1 MRFILPLLL
10 IVVAVAAA
18 GCGSSDKSSTP
29 AAETSSGD
37 TTAVNKSA
45 SNGSSS
51 SGSSSSGSLK
61 GSKDDCV
68 HLAALGQ
75 KFQQAIA
82 SANPSGSGDV
92 KAQINATAKAF
103 QQFADEAPDAV
114 KDDFKTFAAAFGSY
128 ANALGGI
135 NLSSGQTPSAADIQ
149 KLQAASQKL
158 NSADLRK
165 ATAHLTAWAQKNCGT
180 AFGTK

>member
-29 AAETSSGD
+29 AAETSSAD

-45 SNGSSS
+45 S

-75 KFQQAIA
+75 KFQKAVA

-103 QQFADEAPDAV
+103 EQFADEAPDAV
-114 KDDFKTFAAAFGSY
+114 KDDFKTFATAFGSY
-128 ANALGGI
+128 ANALGDI
-135 NLSSGQTPSAADIQ
+135 DLSSGQAPSAADIQ